1 MSVNRVAP
9 YYKAV
14 TGAVVAFLSALIAG
28 LQNGGL
34 SWTEILTAIIA
45 LLVGGGAVFT
55 IPNIKSN
62 YPPEEVPSIEPTTPT
77 TPTTEEPNY

>member
-1 MSVNRVAP
+1 MNVEKFAP
-9 YYKAV
+9 FYKAI
-14 TGAVVAFLSALIAG
+14 TGAVVSFLSALIAG

-55 IPNIKSN
+55 IPNIIPGTPS
-62 YPPEEVPSIEPTTPT
+62 PEP
-77 TPTTEEPNY
+77 TPTTETTPSEPNY

>member
-1 MSVNRVAP
+1 MSIDKVAP

-28 LQNGGL
+28 LQDSGL

-55 IPNIKSN
+55 IPNII
-62 YPPEEVPSIEPTTPT
+62 PGTPST